1 MTLSGMK
8 NLIKMKRKEVLR
20 LKQSRT
26 VNILNSDIR
35 ILIHSNL

>member
-8 NLIKMKRKEVLR
+8 NLIKMKRKEVVR

-26 VNILNSDIR
+26 VNILNADIR

>member
-8 NLIKMKRKEVLR
+8 NLIKMKRKEVVR

-26 VNILNSDIR
+26 VIILNADIR

>member
-8 NLIKMKRKEVLR
+8 NLIKMKRKEVVR
-20 LKQSRT
+20 LNQSRT
-26 VNILNSDIR
+26 VIILNADIR

>member
-26 VNILNSDIR
+26 VNILNADIR